1 MAFAVLISFASNGQ
15 DFKKFKVGLGFG
27 YAIPGDGG
35 GGIALYLEPMYRIND
50 KIGIGFRYE
59 SAATVP
65 ASVISGGVS
74 VVPSAAVIG
83 SFGLTG
89 QYYFSNNKFRPF
101 AGLGIASFS
110 LASIDV
116 AITGGGSSIG
126 GVLSPS
132 VSKVGFY
139 PRVGFDYGHFN
150 MTLDYNFIPAE
161 AATAFVAARNA
172 SYIGIKLGF
181 SFGGGTK

>member
-1 MAFAVLISFASNGQ
+1 MAFAVIISFASNGQ

-35 GGIALYLEPMYRIND
+35 GGIALYIEPMYRIKDN
-50 KIGIGFRYE
+50 IGIGFRYE

-65 ASVISGGVS
+65 ANVLSGGVTIT
-74 VVPSAAVIG
+74 PSAAVIG

-101 AGLGIASFS
+101 AGFGIASFT

-116 AITGGGSSIG
+116 AITGSGSVG

-161 AATAFVAARNA
+161 TATSLVAARNA